1 MFFRLSLFLLALASM
16 FLFVPSVFAAGWVT
30 QTTGTL
36 FDLYA
41 IDFSGNFG
49 VATANG
55 SSVLVTQDGGKN
67 WSVVAAGFGSYFA
80 VDVLN
85 ATTAVIV
92 GTGGTIRKTTDSGAT
107 WPAQTSGTRNN
118 LRGVD
123 MITSMLGVAVGDG
136 GEIVKTVNGGITWTP
151 QTSGVSVSLK
161 DVAMATS
168 IVGWAVGNNGTI
180 LKTVT
185 SGTTWTPQTS
195 GVTSSMTTVDPI
207 STTAAWA
214 GTSSGTLLKTLN
226 GGTTWT
232 PSTMSGVT
240 YVVDLDFYTATQ
252 GLLTTSAAIYET
264 SNSGTTWTPMTI
276 PALGFGGLNRVWMYA
291 GMNAARAVGYGGT
304 VLRYDATAPSW
315 IAPINV
321 VTLTTPSSDST
332 PTISWMPAIDGESDV
347 SYEVSV
353 DSGAYVNRGADA
365 SVTLDALAD
374 GSHTVN
380 VRPVDEGANA
390 GLVITGTF
398 SIEASGPS
406 VGLVTPGVAVA
417 SVAVTFQVIPTDP
430 SGVSSCSL
438 YVDGV
443 LQGAM
448 ASAGGIFS
456 RPHTFASSGTA
467 SVYAACTD
475 GAGNTASGA
484 VVSVAISAGAAPADT
499 TAPSVGVLSPASATA
514 GVAVMFSASVSDAL
528 GVASCSFYIGGVSQG
543 GMNVSSG
550 TASVSYTFST
560 AGSYAA
566 YAQCTDASG
575 NTGTGISTTVTVSVA
590 ASSAPVADD
599 APAANPAT
607 PATPATPASPTSEA
621 NIGDLIKTACAA
633 SSGLNDPC
641 RAVYFLGS
649 DGKRHAFPNDRAY
662 FTWYAD
668 FSGVKTVSQS
678 AMSSIPLGRNVTYR
692 PGSRMV
698 KFVTANTVYAVG
710 RGGVLRPIASETAAA
725 AIYGT
730 DWNKKIDD
738 VSDAFYGNYTFGS
751 SVASVASFDRNA
763 EFAGVQTISDNL

>member
-1 MFFRLSLFLLALASM
+1 MFSRFSPFLLALAGM

-136 GEIVKTVNGGITWTP
+136 GEILKTVNG
-151 QTSGVSVSLK
+151 
-161 DVAMATS
+161 
-168 IVGWAVGNNGTI
+168 
-180 LKTVT
+180 
-185 SGTTWTPQTS
+185 GTTWTPQTS

-214 GTSSGTLLKTLN
+214 GTSSGTHLKTLN

-406 VGLVTPGVAVA
+406 VGLVR
-417 SVAVTFQVIPTDP
+417 S
-430 SGVSSCSL
+430 
-438 YVDGV
+438 
-443 LQGAM
+443 
-448 ASAGGIFS
+448 
-456 RPHTFASSGTA
+456 
-467 SVYAACTD
+467 
-475 GAGNTASGA
+475 
-484 VVSVAISAGAAPADT
+484 
-499 TAPSVGVLSPASATA
+499 
-514 GVAVMFSASVSDAL
+514 
-528 GVASCSFYIGGVSQG
+528 
-543 GMNVSSG
+543 
-550 TASVSYTFST
+550 
-560 AGSYAA
+560 
-566 YAQCTDASG
+566 
-575 NTGTGISTTVTVSVA
+575 
-590 ASSAPVADD
+590 
-599 APAANPAT
+599 
-607 PATPATPASPTSEA
+607 
-621 NIGDLIKTACAA
+621 
-633 SSGLNDPC
+633 
-641 RAVYFLGS
+641 
-649 DGKRHAFPNDRAY
+649 
-662 FTWYAD
+662 
-668 FSGVKTVSQS
+668 
-678 AMSSIPLGRNVTYR
+678 
-692 PGSRMV
+692 
-698 KFVTANTVYAVG
+698 
-710 RGGVLRPIASETAAA
+710 
-725 AIYGT
+725 
-730 DWNKKIDD
+730 
-738 VSDAFYGNYTFGS
+738 
-751 SVASVASFDRNA
+751 
-763 EFAGVQTISDNL
+763 